1 MIDETNPL
9 KFYDIPLEVYLKP
22 AGSEKEY
29 AISHSNMRHLY
40 WSFEQM
46 LAHHSIS
53 GCDMHSGDMLA
64 SGTISGDDKHTQTG
78 SMLELSWNGTKPIE
92 LGDGISRTFLLD
104 GDTVIL
110 RGGRTLACG
119 QYLGFGEVVSH
130 VLPAPK

>member
-1 MIDETNPL
+1 M
-9 KFYDIPLEVYLKP
+9 
-22 AGSEKEY
+22 
-29 AISHSNMRHLY
+29 SHSNMRHLY

-64 SGTISGDDKHTQTG
+64 SGTISGEDKHTQTG
-78 SMLELSWNGTKPIE
+78 SMLELSWNGTQPIQ
-92 LGDGISRTFLLD
+92 LGDGITRSFLLD

-119 QYLGFGEVVSH
+119 QYLGFGEVVSR